1 MKGKFAAAAFP
12 FYIFNTSCHSNTKL
26 NLKFA
31 ETIESNGNRN
41 KQADMDKRAGS
52 FSTEEEQRI
61 DQAYEALLRSYVE
74 SKHRKKVEKI
84 DKAFRFARA
93 AHSGVRRND
102 GSPYILHALAVAMIC
117 SKELGLG
124 STSIVCALLHD
135 IVEHSSISIDD
146 IEANFGVK
154 ISSIVEGI
162 NKLSG
167 GIFGLAAETQAMKL
181 RDMMMSMSTDVR
193 VILVKMADRMH
204 NLRNIITQQEERQ
217 HRIARESLYVYAPLA
232 ERLGLFGMKTEFE
245 DLAFKCENPSAYSAI
260 YKKLK
265 QSDEE
270 RTRIAESLITPF
282 RQRLDMKGIH
292 YEIKARVKSVYS
304 IYRKMV
310 KKQIPF
316 EEVYDVYA
324 IRVIYES
331 DDNNQEE
338 ETARTIA
345 SILTESHEVHP
356 DRTRDWL
363 KTPKD
368 NGYRALHLTV
378 MSKYGTWVEVQIRS
392 RKMDD
397 IAELGYAAHWKYK
410 DGVQTDTESLDH
422 LVNTVKEILANPE
435 PNAVDFLDS
444 LRFNIFAKQ
453 IYVFTP
459 NGNLIG
465 LPTGA
470 TVLDMAY
477 AIHSD
482 IGNHCLGGK
491 INHKLVNPNHILA
504 SGDLVEIIT
513 VKCVSPESSWLAK
526 CITAH
531 ARNEI
536 KKKL

>member
-12 FYIFNTSCHSNTKL
+12 FYFFNTSCHSNTEL
-26 NLKFA
+26 YLKFA
-31 ETIESNGNRN
+31 EAISSNGNRN

-52 FSTEEEQRI
+52 FSTEEEYSI

-84 DKAFRFARA
+84 GKAFRFARA
-93 AHSGVRRND
+93 AHSGARRND

-135 IVEHSSISIDD
+135 IVEHSGISIDD

-204 NLRNIITQQEERQ
+204 NLRNINTQQEERQ

-260 YKKLK
+260 YEKLK

-270 RTRIAESLITPF
+270 RTRIADSLITPF
-282 RQRLDMKGIH
+282 RQKLDMEGIR

-331 DDNNQEE
+331 EDNNQEE

-345 SILTESHEVHP
+345 SILTESHKVHP

-378 MSKYGTWVEVQIRS
+378 MSKYGSWVEVQIRS

-459 NGNLIG
+459 NGDLIG

-513 VKCVSPESSWLAK
+513 VKCVSPENNWLAK

>member
-1 MKGKFAAAAFP
+1 MP
-12 FYIFNTSCHSNTKL
+12 
-26 NLKFA
+26 
-31 ETIESNGNRN
+31 TIRLHK
-41 KQADMDKRAGS
+41 KQMTTAHTPNHTPMDKTVGR
-52 FSTEEEQRI
+52 FSQDEEKKI
-61 DQAYEALLRSYVE
+61 DRAYEALLQSYVE

-93 AHSGVRRND
+93 AHEGARRND

-135 IVEHSSISIDD
+135 IVEHSGFSTDD
-146 IEANFGVK
+146 IEANFGPQ
-154 ISSIVEGI
+154 ISAIVEGI

-167 GIFGLAAETQAMKL
+167 GIFGHAAETQAQKL

-204 NLRNIITQQEERQ
+204 NLRNISTQRESRR
-217 HRIARESLYVYAPLA
+217 HRVARESLYVYAPLA

-245 DLAFKCENPSAYSAI
+245 DLAFKCENPTVYSSI
-260 YKKLK
+260 CQKLE
-265 QSDEE
+265 QSGDE
-270 RTRIAESLITPF
+270 RQRVAESLITPLKK
-282 RQRLDMKGIH
+282 RLDDEGFR

-304 IYRKMV
+304 IYRKMI
-310 KKQIPF
+310 KKKIPF

-324 IRVIYES
+324 VRVIFEN
-331 DDNNQEE
+331 DDDSREE
-338 ETARTIA
+338 ELARKIG
-345 SILTESHEVHP
+345 SILTEGHKVHP

-378 MSKYGTWVEVQIRS
+378 MGNYGRWTEVQIRS

-410 DGVQTDTESLDH
+410 DGVQTDTERLDN
-422 LVNTVKEILANPE
+422 LVNSVKEILASQE
-435 PNAVDFLDS
+435 PNAIDFLDT

-459 NGNLIG
+459 GGDLIG

-477 AIHSD
+477 AVGRD
-482 IGNHCLGGK
+482 VGNQCIGGK
-491 INHKLVNPNHILA
+491 INHRLVDPEHVL
-504 SGDLVEIIT
+504 SSSDLVEIIT
-513 VKCVSPESSWLAK
+513 VKCVRPEKKWLDK
-526 CITAH
+526 CVTAH

-536 KKKL
+536 KNQI